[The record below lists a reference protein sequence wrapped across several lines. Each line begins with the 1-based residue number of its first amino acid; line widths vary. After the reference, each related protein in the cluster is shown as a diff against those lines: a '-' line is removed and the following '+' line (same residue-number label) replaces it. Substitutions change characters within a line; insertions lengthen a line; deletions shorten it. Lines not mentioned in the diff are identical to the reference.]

1 MATETVE
8 QVPQVDVEQNIDIA
22 LSKVD
27 KKARKAMSSL
37 GLKHLDNITRVV
49 FRRPKGMML
58 AISTP
63 AVYKYPGSD
72 SYLIFGEAVNEDL
85 NAQAQA
91 LANQTLARAP
101 AAGAEETAEA
111 EASTEAAPVEEAA
124 EEEAEDETGLEAKDI
139 ELVMQQ
145 GNVSRAKA
153 IKALRKNNSDIV
165 GAIMDLTS

>member
-1 MATETVE
+1 
-8 QVPQVDVEQNIDIA
+8 
-22 LSKVD
+22 
-27 KKARKAMSSL
+27 
-37 GLKHLDNITRVV
+37 
-49 FRRPKGMML
+49 ML

-101 AAGAEETAEA
+101 AAGEEAPEA
-111 EASTEAAPVEEAA
+111 EASTEAAPAEEAA

-165 GAIMDLTS
+165 GAIMVK